1 MDRVKEKKRFKLK
14 HIISFLLIVG
24 IAGGI
29 TYQLK
34 FSDNASRLNVK
45 TSKII
50 VSTVERAAFQEFIPV
65 IGMVLPVTTVYL
77 DAIEGGRVEK
87 KFIEA
92 GAWVKKGDPIIQLS
106 NTNLVLNLMQREA
119 EYFNQSDNLQ
129 KTKLSLEQY
138 RLNYTTLMTDLDYQ
152 IKSEKRVYEQNS
164 VLFNKKVIPEQQYVA
179 AKDKYEYVLEKKRL
193 AEKNYVQENKF
204 RNIQIEQ
211 LVASLKRMNS
221 NLDIIKDKFD
231 ALTIKAPIK
240 GQLTTLNAE
249 IGESKNLGQRLG
261 QINVMTALK
270 VKAGIDE
277 HYISRVKVGKKGTFD
292 FANKTEGV
300 EVIKIFP
307 DVREGQFQVELS
319 FGKKLPEGIRIGQTV
334 HIKLSLGELSE
345 VIALPRGGFFQST
358 AGKWVYM
365 LADNGAAAIKRDIR
379 LGRQNADVF
388 EVLSGLQPGDKVI
401 TSNYDNFENIDKL
414 ILK

>member
-1 MDRVKEKKRFKLK
+1 
-14 HIISFLLIVG
+14 
-24 IAGGI
+24 
-29 TYQLK
+29 
-34 FSDNASRLNVK
+34 
-45 TSKII
+45 
-50 VSTVERAAFQEFIPV
+50 
-65 IGMVLPVTTVYL
+65 
-77 DAIEGGRVEK
+77 
-87 KFIEA
+87 
-92 GAWVKKGDPIIQLS
+92 
-106 NTNLVLNLMQREA
+106 MQREA

-138 RLNYTTLMTDLDYQ
+138 RLNYTQLMTDLDYQ
-152 IKSEKRVYEQNS
+152 IKSEKRIFDQNNI
-164 VLFNKKVIPEQQYVA
+164 LFNKKVIPEQQYVA

-204 RNIQIEQ
+204 RKIQIEQ
-211 LVASLKRMNS
+211 LTASLKRMNS

-249 IGESKNLGQRLG
+249 IGESKSLGQRLG

-307 DVREGQFQVELS
+307 NVREGQFQVELS

-334 HIKLSLGELSE
+334 HVKLSLGELSE
-345 VIALPRGGFFQST
+345 VTALPRGGFFQST

-365 LADNGAAAIKRDIR
+365 LADDGAAAIKRDIR
-379 LGRQNADVF
+379 LGRQNAEVF
-388 EVLSGLQPGDKVI
+388 EVLGGLKPGDKVI